1 MECVIPFLVLAAGL
15 WAFAWILLRKAWRR
29 THDAQFQRRLGD
41 LLEGDPVP
49 QVGNRP
55 SPWLWVGGVLL
66 ALLAFGV
73 SLCTGAVL
81 TSGFVR

>member
-1 MECVIPFLVLAAGL
+1 MACVIPFLVLAAGL
-15 WAFAWILLRKAWRR
+15 WASAWILLRKAWRG
-29 THDAQFQRRLGD
+29 THDTQFQNRLRD

-49 QVGNRP
+49 RVGNRP
-55 SPWLWVGGVLL
+55 SPWSWVGGVLL

-81 TSGFVR
+81 TSGLLR